1 MLTPMF
7 LLIAGS
13 VLVAISTIGFIVAQ
27 ATHSWFFAPEPRAG
41 QRLIELPSEPAS
53 LEATAQAA

>member
-1 MLTPMF
+1 MF